1 MARGWD
7 GTAEK
12 GKWTVSLQLVD
23 RHQGRRDSVKGAS
36 KPPRIYLLKNRV
48 FILTCFNLGHLQS
61 TLHLMHYTYQD
72 VFSTAQNSF

>member
-48 FILTCFNLGHLQS
+48 FILTSLNFSHHQRS
-61 TLHLMHYTYQD
+61 LHLMQRTY
-72 VFSTAQNSF
+72 